1 MNTTN
6 NNLSAISDVIEQNF
20 SGSIAGG
27 TATPID
33 IRKRHYLP
41 FTKEDTHYLYDIVT
55 TILDT
60 LSANGID
67 VELKGSA
74 SLRIDHRKAVK
85 ARFPKN

>member
-1 MNTTN
+1 M
-6 NNLSAISDVIEQNF
+6 LSNRILVVVSLAVP
-20 SGSIAGG
+20 
-27 TATPID
+27 TPID

-67 VELKGSA
+67 VELKGST